1 MVDEATSTK
10 APIEKLADKISGV
23 FVPAV
28 IGIAIVTFVV
38 WMLASGD
45 VSISLTHAV
54 SVLVISCRARLAWQR
69 RAPSW

>member
-10 APIEKLADKISGV
+10 APIEKLADKISGI

-28 IGIAIVTFVV
+28 IGIAIATFVV

-54 SVLVISCRARLAWQR
+54 SVPVN
-69 RAPSW
+69 